1 MFFFKAPR
9 VSVDVGD
16 VKALV
21 RRIGSKV
28 MSGPRLPGPDDLEG
42 FLAHELRQPARG
54 NVAFLVVAIED
65 VNRISDEFGRNAA
78 KGITAGVAEACQS
91 LLRNEDLV
99 APISDDRVGIVLTAL
114 PNDFRVLDTIA
125 GRIQRRLG
133 ESVRAGGSNVVART
147 RIGIATA
154 GAVATPGELL
164 QRAQMALDQARWT
177 IRPWAIDN
185 GEFREGPENT
195 EPTDPAVLQW
205 LVTPRLEMASGTLT
219 TAEIMV
225 DTGSTPETLFDG
237 GLSALADALDLALG
251 ALVRIAATAEGQRF
265 HRLWLPIPAAVLRV
279 SGLGRD
285 VISVVEGLGVTP
297 GRVGLELVGRDGG
310 RDVLAL
316 EDRLENLERAGIA
329 VRLSTMFDPTTTLAD
344 MTDLQTDLLRLG
356 PDLTGNIANDPARLQ
371 LVAAVTGLAQAL
383 DVKTLAHGV
392 RLVEDLDVLTNL
404 GVTYAQ
410 GILIGEPRPAS
421 I

>member
-1 MFFFKAPR
+1 M
-9 VSVDVGD
+9 
-16 VKALV
+16 
-21 RRIGSKV
+21 
-28 MSGPRLPGPDDLEG
+28 M
-42 FLAHELRQPARG
+42 
-54 NVAFLVVAIED
+54 VAIED
-65 VNRISDEFGRNAA
+65 LGRITDEFGKTAA
-78 KGITAGVAEACQS
+78 KGITAGVSEACQS
-91 LLRNEDLV
+91 LLRNDDLV

-114 PNDFRVLDTIA
+114 PNDLRVLDTIA
-125 GRIQRRLG
+125 GRIQRRLA

-177 IRPWAIDN
+177 IRPWAVDN
-185 GEFREGPENT
+185 GEFREGPELS
-195 EPTDPAVLQW
+195 EPSDPAVLQW
-205 LVTPRLEMASGTLT
+205 LVTPRLEIASGTLS

-225 DTGSTPETLFDG
+225 DTGSAPESLFDG

-265 HRLWLPIPAAVLRV
+265 HRLWLPVPAAVLRV

-285 VISVVEGLGVTP
+285 VVSVVEGLGVTP
-297 GRVGLELVGRDGG
+297 GRVGLEMVGRDGG

-316 EDRLENLERAGIA
+316 EDRVENLERAGIA
-329 VRLSTMFDPTTTLAD
+329 VRLSTVFDPTTTLAD

-392 RLVEDLDVLTNL
+392 RLVEDLDVLTSL

-410 GILIGEPRPAS
+410 GILVGEPRPAA

>member
-1 MFFFKAPR
+1 M
-9 VSVDVGD
+9 
-16 VKALV
+16 
-21 RRIGSKV
+21 
-28 MSGPRLPGPDDLEG
+28 M
-42 FLAHELRQPARG
+42 
-54 NVAFLVVAIED
+54 VAIED
-65 VNRISDEFGRNAA
+65 LGRITDEFGKTAA
-78 KGITAGVAEACQS
+78 KGITAGVADACQS
-91 LLRNEDLV
+91 LLRNDDLV

-114 PNDFRVLDTIA
+114 PNDLRVLDTIA

-177 IRPWAIDN
+177 IRPWAVDN
-185 GEFREGPENT
+185 GEFREGPEPV
-195 EPTDPAVLQW
+195 EPSDPAVLQW
-205 LVTPRLEMASGTLT
+205 LVTPRLEIASSTLS
-219 TAEIMV
+219 TAEVMV
-225 DTGSTPETLFDG
+225 DTGSAPETLFDG

-265 HRLWLPIPAAVLRV
+265 HRLWLPVPAAVLRV

-285 VISVVEGLGVTP
+285 VVSVVEGLGVTP
-297 GRVGLELVGRDGG
+297 GRVGLEMVGRDGG

-316 EDRLENLERAGIA
+316 EDRVENLERAGIA
-329 VRLSTMFDPTTTLAD
+329 VRLSTVFDPSTTLAD
-344 MTDLQTDLLRLG
+344 LTDLQTDLLRLG

-392 RLVEDLDVLTNL
+392 RLVEDLDVLTSL

>member
-1 MFFFKAPR
+1 M
-9 VSVDVGD
+9 
-16 VKALV
+16 KALA

-28 MSGPRLPGPDDLEG
+28 HSGPRLPGPNDLEG
-42 FLAHELRQPARG
+42 FLAQELREPGRG
-54 NVAFLVVAIED
+54 NVAFFMVAIED
-65 VNRISDEFGRNAA
+65 LGRITDEFGRSTA
-78 KGITAGVAEACQS
+78 KAITAGVAEACQS
-91 LLRNEDLV
+91 LLRNDDLA

-114 PNDFRVLDTIA
+114 PNDLRVLDTIA

-133 ESVRAGGSNVVART
+133 ESVRAGGNHVVART

-177 IRPWAIDN
+177 IRPWAVDN
-185 GEFREGPENT
+185 GELHEGPVDADT
-195 EPTDPAVLQW
+195 TDPAVLQW
-205 LVTPRLEMASGTLT
+205 LITPRLELATSTLT
-219 TAEIMV
+219 TAEVMV

-251 ALVRIAATAEGQRF
+251 ALVRIAASAEGQRF
-265 HRLWLPIPAAVLRV
+265 HRLWLPIPASVMRV

-285 VISVVEGLGVTP
+285 VLSVVDGLGVTP
-297 GRVGLELVGRDGG
+297 DRVGLELVGRDGNS
-310 RDVLAL
+310 DIVAL
-316 EDRLENLERAGIA
+316 EDRLENLERTGIA
-329 VRLSTMFDPTTTLAD
+329 VRLSTVFDPSTTLAD

-356 PDLTGNIANDPARLQ
+356 PDLTGNIANDRARSQ

-383 DVKTLAHGV
+383 GVKTLAHGV
-392 RLVEDLDVLTNL
+392 RLVEDLDVLTSL

-410 GILIGEPRPAS
+410 GILIGEPREAS

>member
-1 MFFFKAPR
+1 
-9 VSVDVGD
+9 
-16 VKALV
+16 VKQLA
-21 RRIGSKV
+21 RRLGSKV
-28 MSGPRLPGPDDLEG
+28 FSGPAVPGPADLES
-42 FLAHELRQPARG
+42 FLARELTEPGRN
-54 NVAFLVVAIED
+54 NVAFMVVAIED
-65 VNRISDEFGRNAA
+65 LGRIADEFGRSAA

-91 LLRNEDLV
+91 LLRSDDLA
-99 APISDDRVGIVLTAL
+99 APISDERVGIVLTAL
-114 PNDFRVLDTIA
+114 PNDLRVLDTIA

-133 ESVRAGGSNVVART
+133 ESVRAGGSFVVART
-147 RIGIATA
+147 RIGVATA

-185 GEFREGPENT
+185 GDLREGPGDN

-205 LVTPRLEMASGTLT
+205 LVTPRLELATSTLT
-219 TAEIMV
+219 TAEVMV
-225 DTGSTPETLFDG
+225 DTGRAPETLFDG

-265 HRLWLPIPAAVLRV
+265 HRLWLPIPAAVMRV
-279 SGLGRD
+279 SGLGRE
-285 VISVVEGLGVTP
+285 VLSVAEGLGVTP
-297 GRVGLELVGRDGG
+297 DRVGLELVGRDGG

-316 EDRLENLERAGIA
+316 ENRLENLERAGIA
-329 VRLSTMFDPTTTLAD
+329 VRLSTVFDPTTTLAD
-344 MTDLQTDLLRLG
+344 MSDLHTDLLRLG

-371 LVAAVTGLAQAL
+371 LVAAMTGLAHAL
-383 DVKTLAHGV
+383 DIKTLAHGV
-392 RLVEDLDVLTNL
+392 RLVEDLDVLTGL

-410 GILIGEPRPAS
+410 GILIGEPRIAS